1 MHTARPFSVHLHEL
15 HSTVHTSPTDLAP
28 PSLSRHWVAVLMT
41 SELQS
46 TVPSSWQEQIP
57 PSCSHDSP
65 TARLTSSSSRHLT
78 SGASVMITS
87 ELHSGSPSSQVHTWI
102 LSPVFSSHRAP
113 SLHVLLSSH
122 VVRSPHKR
130 LVQPARSPARQRQLL
145 QPSGLH
151 ESPSLLARPVTRSL
165 PQPSPPCGR
174 FCGRVKTREDTEQ
187 STIALLIMIF

>member
-1 MHTARPFSVHLHEL
+1 
-15 HSTVHTSPTDLAP
+15 
-28 PSLSRHWVAVLMT
+28 MT

-46 TVPSSWQEQIP
+46 TVPSSWQVQIP

-78 SGASVMITS
+78 SGGSVLITS
-87 ELHSGSPSSQVHTWI
+87 ALHSGSPSSQVHTWI

-113 SLHVLLSSH
+113 SLHVLPSSH

-130 LVQPARSPARQRQLL
+130 LVHPARSPARQRQLL

-151 ESPSLLARPVTRSL
+151 ES
-165 PQPSPPCGR
+165 
-174 FCGRVKTREDTEQ
+174 
-187 STIALLIMIF
+187 